1 MDYENYGRTVTRRRK
16 QSTRNKV
23 VKPQNRRP
31 SRSRPA
37 RGQLAEQKGEFGLP
51 NQDLLMGP
59 EGGGHRRGPR
69 ADAKPRVQMSGGW
82 GNRQMGFLFLSRVA
96 KLNSLLPLPPSLPP
110 PSLWCSLCIFSGGGE
125 RDLRMF
131 TDEWA
136 EAQSPGGRGSF

>member
-37 RGQLAEQKGEFGLP
+37 RGQLAEPKGEFGLP

-96 KLNSLLPLPPSLPP
+96 KLNSLLPLPPSLSSPL
-110 PSLWCSLCIFSGGGE
+110 SVVLFMYFFWGRGG
-125 RDLRMF
+125 DLRMF